1 MRVRKFRTKAS
12 QDRIGYVRM
21 GGSVQV
27 RGYIGTS
34 TSTSGS
40 GSGNA
45 DANARRGKG
54 RDRTRETS
62 HPDPGSVRNGHSHA
76 VSRLYA
82 GQLEADSL
90 NNADSYQHN
99 TIRIP
104 DDHPGEATPL
114 ALNRVVSWDVLGIHS
129 FIHSLYLSLYGMYAS
144 RYTANSL
151 AQTPKVLELE

>member
-1 MRVRKFRTKAS
+1 
-12 QDRIGYVRM
+12 M

-34 TSTSGS
+34 KSTSTSTSGS
-40 GSGNA
+40 
-45 DANARRGKG
+45 ANARRGKG
-54 RDRTRETS
+54 REETLTGQGRPATRTPAVS
-62 HPDPGSVRNGHSHA
+62 ALNAHSHA
-76 VSRLYA
+76 VSRFYA

-90 NNADSYQHN
+90 NNADSYHYN

-114 ALNRVVSWDVLGIHS
+114 VLNCVVNWDVLGIHS

-144 RYTANSL
+144 CYTANSRN
-151 AQTPKVLELE
+151 QTSKLLELE